1 MVAPI
6 YTRLPGKRMFKQPL
20 MHLLK
25 SFTALVFILVFTLGF
40 TVLSD
45 WYLFE
50 TDNFSIEF
58 PQKPVEKTQSLP
70 TTIGDLKIVMWSAE
84 SKKGEDDN
92 LVYSLMLS
100 DYPDSLINSD
110 KVELLDRFFRG
121 SVDGAVNNIKGK
133 LLSEKNIEL
142 SGFPGR
148 EARIEYANGKSI
160 IKMKLYL
167 VHNRM
172 YILQTITEP
181 GKEDNPNSFRFHDS
195 FKIKS

>member
-1 MVAPI
+1 
-6 YTRLPGKRMFKQPL
+6 MFKQFL

-25 SFTALVFILVFTLGF
+25 SFTAFVFILVITLGF
-40 TVLSD
+40 TVHSD

-50 TDNFSIEF
+50 TDSFSIEF
-58 PQKPVEKTQSLP
+58 PQKPAENTQSIA
-70 TTIGDLKIVMWSAE
+70 TAIGDLKIVMWSSE
-84 SKKGEDDN
+84 TKKTEDDN

-121 SVDGAVNNIKGK
+121 SVDGAVNNITGK
-133 LLSEKNIEL
+133 LLSEKKIEL
-142 SGFPGR
+142 CGFPGR
-148 EARIEYANGKSI
+148 EAWIEYANGKAV
-160 IKMKLYL
+160 IKMKFYL

-181 GKEDNPNSFRFHDS
+181 GKEDNQNSLRFHDS

>member
-1 MVAPI
+1 
-6 YTRLPGKRMFKQPL
+6 

-25 SFTALVFILVFTLGF
+25 SFISIVFILIISLGF
-40 TVLSD
+40 TVHSD

-50 TDNFSIEF
+50 TDSFSIEF
-58 PQKPVEKTQSLP
+58 PQKPEENTQSIP
-70 TTIGDLKIVMWSAE
+70 TTIGDLKIVMWASE
-84 SKKGEDDN
+84 TKKGEDDN

-110 KVELLDRFFRG
+110 KVEQLDRFFRG
-121 SVDGAVNNIKGK
+121 SVDGAVGNIKGK
-133 LLSEKNIEL
+133 LLSEKTIEL

-148 EARIEYANGKSI
+148 EAWIEYANGKAI

-181 GKEDNPNSFRFHDS
+181 GKENNQNALRFHDS
-195 FKIKS
+195 FKIKP